1 MTGFYIPFTLIQAVS
16 AARTP
21 WMTVCSRFCAFFT
34 RISSD
39 DLHPGVTA
47 LTLEKHHAPLGS
59 HESFARL
66 IIVLLLSMMCQK
78 CRENGT
84 ECSQKVHQL
93 SIRSEITKSFLP
105 RDDGELV
112 GDGKNLLCYDTELLC
127 AVFVQT
133 VVCYDTHKPGDG
145 LAARHKIFCR
155 RHERV
160 FTLLRKRKTK
170 FSFSKEN
177 RNLSFL
183 PEWVLYALNIEPC
196 DRAYRP
202 FPSSP

>member
-1 MTGFYIPFTLIQAVS
+1 MTGFYIPLTLIQAVS

-59 HESFARL
+59 HESFSRL
-66 IIVLLLSMMCQK
+66 IVVLLLSMMCQK

-93 SIRSEITKSFLP
+93 SIRSEILRVTLNLSYLEMMVSWLEMVRICSAMTQSSSVQCLSKQWSAMTRTNRVMDWPLDTRSFA
-105 RDDGELV
+105 DV
-112 GDGKNLLCYDTELLC
+112 TNASLLC
-127 AVFVQT
+127 
-133 VVCYDTHKPGDG
+133 
-145 LAARHKIFCR
+145 
-155 RHERV
+155 
-160 FTLLRKRKTK
+160 
-170 FSFSKEN
+170 
-177 RNLSFL
+177 
-183 PEWVLYALNIEPC
+183 
-196 DRAYRP
+196 
-202 FPSSP
+202 